1 MRVVDRRVEKTR
13 RLLYEALAALV
24 REKAYDA
31 ISVKEILDRA
41 NVGRST
47 FYTHF
52 DDKDELLASVLREM
66 LCSAPPAHT
75 QMSGTS
81 LHEAFIGFSLPLFE
95 HIHGHRAT
103 GNFPM
108 GTRGRAILHEQLR
121 KALVDVIVERTPRE
135 FSKRRK
141 EKTEVSAELLA
152 LYIASTF
159 VLVLNWWVGSRS
171 RLSPKEVHAVFRE
184 LVMPTLNAISPEGR
198 TSAVG

>member
-75 QMSGTS
+75 QMSGAS
-81 LHEAFIGFSLPLFE
+81 PHEVFIGFSLPLFE
-95 HIHGHRAT
+95 HIHGHRT
-103 GNFPM
+103 TSNFPM

-152 LYIASTF
+152 QYIASTF

-171 RLSPKEVHAVFRE
+171 RWSPKEAHAVFRE
-184 LVMPTLNAISPEGR
+184 LVMPTLNAISPG
-198 TSAVG
+198 G

>member
-13 RLLYEALAALV
+13 RLLHEALAALV

-52 DDKDELLASVLREM
+52 DDKDELLASALREM

-75 QMSGTS
+75 QMSGAS
-81 LHEAFIGFSLPLFE
+81 PHEVFIGFSLPLFE
-95 HIHGHRAT
+95 HIHGHRT
-103 GNFPM
+103 TSNFPM
-108 GTRGRAILHEQLR
+108 GTRGRAILHERLR
-121 KALVDVIVERTPRE
+121 KVLVDVIVERTPRE

-152 LYIASTF
+152 QYIASTF

-171 RLSPKEVHAVFRE
+171 RWSPKEAHAVFRE
-184 LVMPTLNAISPEGR
+184 LVMPTLNAISPG
-198 TSAVG
+198 G

>member
-1 MRVVDRRVEKTR
+1 MRVRDRRVEKTR
-13 RLLYEALAALV
+13 RLLHEALAALV

-52 DDKDELLASVLREM
+52 DDKDELLASALREM

-75 QMSGTS
+75 QMSGAS
-81 LHEAFIGFSLPLFE
+81 PHEVFIGFSLPLFE
-95 HIHGHRAT
+95 HIHGHRT
-103 GNFPM
+103 TSNFPM

-141 EKTEVSAELLA
+141 EKTDVPAELLA
-152 LYIASTF
+152 QYMASTF

-171 RLSPKEVHAVFRE
+171 RWSPKEAHAVFRE
-184 LVMPTLNAISPEGR
+184 LVMPTLNAISPG
-198 TSAVG
+198 G

>member
-13 RLLYEALAALV
+13 RLLHEALAALV

-52 DDKDELLASVLREM
+52 DDKDELLASALREM
-66 LCSAPPAHT
+66 LCSPPPAHT
-75 QMSGTS
+75 QMSGAS
-81 LHEAFIGFSLPLFE
+81 PHEVFIGFSLPLFE
-95 HIHGHRAT
+95 HIHGHRT
-103 GNFPM
+103 TSNFPM

-121 KALVDVIVERTPRE
+121 KVLVDVIVERTPRE

-141 EKTEVSAELLA
+141 EKTDVPAELLA
-152 LYIASTF
+152 QYMASTF

-171 RLSPKEVHAVFRE
+171 RWSPKEAHAVFRE
-184 LVMPTLNAISPEGR
+184 LVMPTLNAISPG
-198 TSAVG
+198 G